1 MELNNKIKKI
11 IILLVKTK
19 LNLPRSHKTIPK
31 IKTNPS
37 RNNKITLLKTI
48 MKTAT
53 KFHPQTNKIKQQIKQ
68 QLKRTTNFKT
78 NPKTK
83 TYPKLLNPS

>member
-1 MELNNKIKKI
+1 MELNNKIKKL
-11 IILLVKTK
+11 IILPVKTK

-31 IKTNPS
+31 IKTNLS

-53 KFHPQTNKIKQQIKQ
+53 KFHPQTNKIKQQ
-68 QLKRTTNFKT
+68 LKRTTNIKT
-78 NPKTK
+78 NPTTK
-83 TYPKLLNPS
+83 TYPK

>member
-1 MELNNKIKKI
+1 MELNNKIKKL

-31 IKTNPS
+31 IKTNLS

-53 KFHPQTNKIKQQIKQ
+53 KFHPQTNKIKQQ
-68 QLKRTTNFKT
+68 LKRTTNIKT
-78 NPKTK
+78 NPTTK
-83 TYPKLLNPS
+83 TYPK